1 MSPAAALAY
10 TFILLVLAHFII
22 IVHFDLSLVYLRIVS
37 MVVPMAFGFVYQ
49 QQPRHHLPIAFA
61 AGLAVAIVSILTMSG
76 IVAKLDKVT
85 VLPYDAAGWRE
96 VIEYTA
102 SITFGFFTGVLMR
115 QSVILA
121 RSPKVRSNK
130 IVMMGT
136 RMIQQKLGITEG
148 KRGIAPNRIPS
159 LIWTAVSA
167 GSAIT
172 SIVTGL
178 RQFLR

>member
-1 MSPAAALAY
+1 MPDIDSVMRGGGRMKDAGFAIEWGPGR
-10 TFILLVLAHFII
+10 HGPG
-22 IVHFDLSLVYLRIVS
+22 DN
-37 MVVPMAFGFVYQ
+37 AFNYFVG
-49 QQPRHHLPIAFA
+49 PF
-61 AGLAVAIVSILTMSG
+61 G
-76 IVAKLDKVT
+76 
-85 VLPYDAAGWRE
+85 E

-130 IVMMGT
+130 LVMMGT
-136 RMIQQKLGITEG
+136 RLVQQKLGIAEG

-178 RQFLR
+178 RQFLS